1 MTRPRTPFGTD
12 RPGRVA
18 ATMIRVLAAEMSDPG
33 RLTRGKRLWSDQA
46 VLDIT
51 VDQCTVTAEVQGS
64 RPLPYVVTIETEPG
78 HRTPSR
84 DQVSVWCTCPDDDGS
99 GHWACKHVVASLFA
113 LSDEIAI
120 DLDVLSR
127 WRGSER
133 ILDVVPSD
141 HQRDARTDDADDDAD
156 DDDADDD
163 DADDDADD
171 DDAEDAHLDLQA
183 RVIRSLVSP
192 DGGPRLPPLPTL
204 APAQHPSMHDP
215 LVTDVLESALS
226 HLEIR
231 WE

>member
-33 RLTRGKRLWSDQA
+33 RLTRGKRLWSQQA
-46 VLDIT
+46 VLDIM
-51 VDQCTVTAEVQGS
+51 VDQCTVTTEVQGS

-133 ILDVVPSD
+133 ILDVVRSD
-141 HQRDARTDDADDDAD
+141 HQRDARTDDVDDDD
-156 DDDADDD
+156 DDDADA
-163 DADDDADD
+163 DADADADGGV
-171 DDAEDAHLDLQA
+171 DAHLDLQA

-204 APAQHPSMHDP
+204 APAQHPSMPDP